1 MSPTL
6 GNRRILYAALDRI
19 LTYMDLQ
26 RQIAHYNLKSK
37 SVFMVQH
44 HISKEMITA
53 ENFVSSPQ
61 FQVKEI
67 KTPASRIP
75 KRLPALPTKWDFHN
89 YHGRD
94 TEWVDPAFRLQKL
107 KEDEAKRKKEAEER
121 AGWEAQIKYEQ
132 EQAAKAKADEEWR
145 TLLGV

>member
-1 MSPTL
+1 
-6 GNRRILYAALDRI
+6 
-19 LTYMDLQ
+19 MDLQ

-121 AGWEAQIKYEQ
+121 AGWKPKSNMSRSKQQKRRPTRNGGPY
-132 EQAAKAKADEEWR
+132 
-145 TLLGV
+145 

>member
-1 MSPTL
+1 
-6 GNRRILYAALDRI
+6 
-19 LTYMDLQ
+19 
-26 RQIAHYNLKSK
+26 
-37 SVFMVQH
+37 MVQH